1 MNASVVVGVGNIY
14 ANESLFLSG
23 IHPKRRANNIGKKR
37 YQNLAQT
44 IKSILTK
51 SIEMGGT
58 TLRNFSFTYG
68 KEKIGY
74 FKHNLFIYSRDGKR
88 CEACGS
94 LIKRI
99 VLSGRGTFYCGKC
112 QR

>member
-37 YQNLAQT
+37 YKNLAHC
-44 IKSILTK
+44 IKSTLKK
-51 SIEMGGT
+51 SIENGGT
-58 TLRNFSFTYG
+58 TLRNFSFTYE

-74 FKHNLFIYSRDGKR
+74 FKQSLTVYGRDGEE
-88 CEACGS
+88 CHSCGTV
-94 LIKRI
+94 IRRI

>member
-37 YQNLAQT
+37 YQNLAKF
-44 IKSILTK
+44 IKSTLTN

-74 FKHNLFIYSRDGKR
+74 FQQSLFVYGRNGEECNS
-88 CEACGS
+88 CGTV
-94 LIKRI
+94 IRRI
-99 VLSGRGTFYCGKC
+99 VLAGRGTFYCSKC